1 MKYFVIFAYE
11 HLCFVYVKFNY
22 IRPNHLIFINPF
34 CYYWCQELFVIYS
47 CVSRVPRGRQMAP
60 IENLIQ
66 DFLVNLTGVGWG
78 ALGGAR
84 AGNAPV

>member
-1 MKYFVIFAYE
+1 MK
-11 HLCFVYVKFNY
+11 
-22 IRPNHLIFINPF
+22 LI
-34 CYYWCQELFVIYS
+34 VIYS
-47 CVSRVPRGRQMAP
+47 SYISRVPRGRQMAP

-84 AGNAPV
+84 GGNAPV